1 MTAVLTFHPLGDA
14 DGTLIDLA
22 DGRKILVDFGNEA
35 HSALANGRIDLA
47 SALRANLNAA
57 GRIGFDVVLFTHLD
71 RDHVCG
77 SREFFHFQHS
87 PALQDKGRPI
97 IGELWVPAAAIMEE
111 DLPDFAQVI
120 QDEARYRLLRGQ
132 GVRVFSRPDAI
143 EGFLRRYGIPLAARQ
158 HLIVNAGQT
167 VPGFSLDGLER
178 AEFFVHCPF
187 GWRQDANDQIV
198 DRNQDSV
205 VLQATF
211 REGFSDRQ
219 VLFASD
225 IDSETLS
232 LIVRTTLRHQQ
243 GHRLAWDV
251 CKIPHHCSYTA
262 LNKDEKG
269 TGQTQPVPEV
279 RFLFETCGR
288 PGGIMVSTSRSIPS
302 DDRDVQPP
310 HRQAAAY
317 YKAIARRLGGR
328 FEVTMDHS
336 TWIDPQPCRVVI
348 DGLGCRFETH
358 LAAGNGLLRPA
369 TTALSAFAFPN
380 HPVTPVKPAGFG

>member
-35 HSALANGRIDLA
+35 HSAFANGRIDLA
-47 SALRANLNAA
+47 RALRSNLQAA
-57 GRIGFDVVLFTHLD
+57 GRAGFDVVLYTHLD

-77 SREFFHFQHS
+77 SREFFHFRHA
-87 PALQDKGRPI
+87 PALQGNGRPV
-97 IGELWVPAAAIMEE
+97 IGELWVPAAAILEKQ
-111 DLPDFAQVI
+111 LPDFAQVI
-120 QDEARYRLLRGQ
+120 QDEARYRLRQGH

-143 EGFLRRYGIPLAARQ
+143 EGFLARYGIPLAARQ
-158 HLIVNAGQT
+158 HLIVNAGET
-167 VPGFSLDGLER
+167 VPGFRLDGPER

-187 GWRQDANDQIV
+187 GWRQDANDQIS

-211 REGFSDRQ
+211 REGYADRQ

-232 LIVRTTLRHQQ
+232 LIVRTTLRHRQEA
-243 GHRLAWDV
+243 RLLWDV

-269 TGQTQPVPEV
+269 ISQTAPVPEV

-288 PGGIMVSTSRSIPS
+288 PGGIMVSTSRSIPFN
-302 DDRDVQPP
+302 DRDVQPP

-317 YKAIARRLGGR
+317 YKAVARARGGQ
-328 FEVTMDHS
+328 FQVTMDHS
-336 TWIDPQPCRVVI
+336 LATDPQPCKVVI
-348 DGLGCRFETH
+348 DSSGCSFVSPLP
-358 LAAGNGLLRPA
+358 LAVACSAQRQRRHPSSPSRTTLSRP
-369 TTALSAFAFPN
+369 
-380 HPVTPVKPAGFG
+380 